1 MLGHGYLKI
10 GMYTGGSWVYSTLPN
25 PIAITENFNNVE
37 NTAMSEG
44 GMDLVNVIRLQ
55 KRSFDM
61 TFQLSSSWLDTI
73 KNFAMLSENRI
84 QLRGETI
91 NVRTRINSAV
101 LAPNSEYSS
110 ESDGYYTVALNFTEI

>member
-10 GMYTGGSWVYSTLPN
+10 GMYTGGSWVYSTFPN
-25 PIAITENFNNVE
+25 PIAITENFNNIE

-55 KRSFDM
+55 KRSYDM
-61 TFQLSSSWLDTI
+61 TFQFSSSWLDTI

-91 NVRTRINSAV
+91 NVRTRILSAV